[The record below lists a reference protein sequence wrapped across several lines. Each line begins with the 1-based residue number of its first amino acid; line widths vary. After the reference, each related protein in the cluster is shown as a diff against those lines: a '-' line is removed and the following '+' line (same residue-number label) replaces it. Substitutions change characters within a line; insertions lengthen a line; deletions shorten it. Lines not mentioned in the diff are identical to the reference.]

1 MLQWL
6 HVVQVGFLAA
16 ALLLVLVKLKQLVSY
31 KYDLSLPPG
40 PPARW
45 CWQNP
50 LPPKEYV
57 QVSVV
62 PRYPQEVSP
71 LLALLVLF
79 LLGLRNTAP

>member
-1 MLQWL
+1 MMFQWL
-6 HVVQVGFLAA
+6 HVVQVGFLVA

-31 KYDLSLPPG
+31 KHDLPLPPG

-45 CWQNP
+45 FWQNP

-62 PRYPQEVSP
+62 PCYSHGVSSS
-71 LLALLVLF
+71 
-79 LLGLRNTAP
+79 